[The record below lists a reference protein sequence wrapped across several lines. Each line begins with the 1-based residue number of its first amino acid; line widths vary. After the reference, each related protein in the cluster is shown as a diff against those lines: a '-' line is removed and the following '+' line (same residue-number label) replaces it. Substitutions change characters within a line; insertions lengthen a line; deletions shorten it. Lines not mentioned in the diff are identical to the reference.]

1 MFKSRNANS
10 DYNSAQKIKIISN
23 NISEDNKMIT
33 KLNIPKESR
42 NNGINQG
49 LKKRLQAST
58 SFNII
63 NNFKDID
70 ISKMPLDD
78 YKTIKKIGVT
88 ADSSINNGISR
99 NTKVI

>member
-1 MFKSRNANS
+1 MFKSRSANS

-49 LKKRLQAST
+49 LKKRL
-58 SFNII
+58 
-63 NNFKDID
+63 
-70 ISKMPLDD
+70 
-78 YKTIKKIGVT
+78 
-88 ADSSINNGISR
+88 
-99 NTKVI
+99 